1 MENGNSHFFFLGWPS
16 LISIAVNVCIPERY
30 NIITLA
36 LVISLSMGGFLRI
49 STSFDPSSMFTKCLR
64 QGNSAK
70 RSKIENDHRHS
81 FR

>member
-1 MENGNSHFFFLGWPS
+1 MENGNRHFFSWFAQFDNYRGEC
-16 LISIAVNVCIPERY
+16 VYPERY